1 MAATYFVEISKWVS
15 EWERVTMSN
24 DRIPIFNQFPALITV
39 CSGVLQK
46 TITSQNHFRMAREKT
61 KLFFTEMSLK
71 VWSAYMKTYR
81 KFFFF
86 KERTCNLFCVMI
98 DQWNG
103 RMAEWQNISITRN
116 ASLHETKVS
125 QKWNCNIYWVSNCHH
140 MFLNQQGAHKC
151 VGCGRFSVLHV
162 TQIICN
168 TSIME

>member
-61 KLFFTEMSLK
+61 KLFFTEMPLK

-103 RMAEWQNISITRN
+103 RMAEYQYNEECLFAWNE
-116 ASLHETKVS
+116 SLTEMKLQYLLSVKLSPYVLKST
-125 QKWNCNIYWVSNCHH
+125 
-140 MFLNQQGAHKC
+140 
-151 VGCGRFSVLHV
+151 GCS
-162 TQIICN
+162 
-168 TSIME
+168 

>member
-1 MAATYFVEISKWVS
+1 MAATYFVEISEWVS
-15 EWERVTMSN
+15 EWERVIISN

-86 KERTCNLFCVMI
+86 KEGTCNRDPILRNDRPV
-98 DQWNG
+98 DWWNG
-103 RMAEWQNISITRN
+103 RMAEYQYNEECLFAWNE
-116 ASLHETKVS
+116 SLTEMKL
-125 QKWNCNIYWVSNCHH
+125 QWNDYLWSVKLS
-140 MFLNQQGAHKC
+140 LYVLKST
-151 VGCGRFSVLHV
+151 GCS
-162 TQIICN
+162 
-168 TSIME
+168 